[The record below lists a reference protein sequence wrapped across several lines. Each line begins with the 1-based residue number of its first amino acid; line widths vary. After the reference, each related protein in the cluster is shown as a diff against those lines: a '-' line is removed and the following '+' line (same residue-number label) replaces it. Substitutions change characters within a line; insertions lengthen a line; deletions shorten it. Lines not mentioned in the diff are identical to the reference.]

1 MWLQLKLPLDH
12 KIMDRLHQLSVNG
25 VSMIKNCRT
34 FNFNVSNVNFEINLR
49 VGIISKFRESS
60 FQSVFNSWAVINM
73 HVLITAHELYIYYN
87 FVKKTIHRNPLLV
100 LLYSILCTPLEGTPM
115 HILSISTSHV
125 YTGVFS
131 MRYNERSPSWNKTY

>member
-1 MWLQLKLPLDH
+1 
-12 KIMDRLHQLSVNG
+12 MDRLHQLSVNG

-87 FVKKTIHRNPLLV
+87 FVNKTIHL
-100 LLYSILCTPLEGTPM
+100 TPLIANSSTCLCNLRKTQTWFKTCKFETS
-115 HILSISTSHV
+115 LSV
-125 YTGVFS
+125 
-131 MRYNERSPSWNKTY
+131 MASPGLVHAAKAAQRTMNIQNNKQGET

>member
-1 MWLQLKLPLDH
+1 MKLPLNH
-12 KIMDRLHQLSVNG
+12 TLMDRLHQLSVNG

-34 FNFNVSNVNFEINLR
+34 FNFNVSNANFEINLR

-87 FVKKTIHRNPLLV
+87 FVNKTIH
-100 LLYSILCTPLEGTPM
+100 IKEGFGE
-115 HILSISTSHV
+115 L
-125 YTGVFS
+125 FF
-131 MRYNERSPSWNKTY
+131 

>member
-1 MWLQLKLPLDH
+1 
-12 KIMDRLHQLSVNG
+12 MDRLHQLSVNG
-25 VSMIKNCRT
+25 VSMIKKCRT

-87 FVKKTIHRNPLLV
+87 FVNKTIHINPL
-100 LLYSILCTPLEGTPM
+100 ILEGIRKLRLKLFPE
-115 HILSISTSHV
+115 LWK
-125 YTGVFS
+125 VFKS
-131 MRYNERSPSWNKTY
+131 L

>member
-1 MWLQLKLPLDH
+1 MKLPLDH
-12 KIMDRLHQLSVNG
+12 TLMDRLHQLSVNG

-49 VGIISKFRESS
+49 VGIISKFRERS

-87 FVKKTIHRNPLLV
+87 FVNKTIHINPLLATPV
-100 LLYSILCTPLEGTPM
+100 RKRLFKRILGM
-115 HILSISTSHV
+115 AMI
-125 YTGVFS
+125 
-131 MRYNERSPSWNKTY
+131 M